1 MLFFTVLLW
10 GQKIPQREMYFQFSR
25 KDFKKDVQTK
35 ENIDCGLE
43 R

>member
-1 MLFFTVLLW
+1 
-10 GQKIPQREMYFQFSR
+10 MYFQFSR
-25 KDFKKDVQTK
+25 KDFKKRKKERKKDVQTK

>member
-1 MLFFTVLLW
+1 
-10 GQKIPQREMYFQFSR
+10 MYFQFSR
-25 KDFKKDVQTK
+25 KDFKKRKKDVQTK